1 MVMQTQEMKAK
12 TGMDAGWPARGLIA
26 LGFAMVMFWV
36 VGSWQSSAQEELPA
50 ASSIAVEVPRSV
62 KGASF
67 VTLDLAV
74 RATPGAGGN
83 LGGVVRIK
91 RAGKAVEAGR
101 FSVAGSGG
109 QELRYQFNI
118 TNAIRRLD
126 SAGGQVDVEVALI
139 DRSSGKV
146 PSGASLSI
154 STAQIAAR

>member
-26 LGFAMVMFWV
+26 LGFVMVMFWV

-50 ASSIAVEVPRSV
+50 ASIAVEVPRSV

-74 RATPGAGGN
+74 RAAPGAGGN

-101 FSVAGSGG
+101 FSLVAGSGG
-109 QELRYQFNI
+109 QEQRYQFNI
-118 TNAIRRLD
+118 TNAIQRLD